1 MVVEDGRGV
10 KQVANL
16 TEELRKILRLLG
28 ERLRKILC
36 MTEDIRN
43 VRFKKVYSSYRLL
56 FFCFVR

>member
-1 MVVEDGRGV
+1 MVVEDGKGV
-10 KQVANL
+10 KQVTHL

-36 MTEDIRN
+36 MTEDMRN
-43 VRFKKVYSSYRLL
+43 VRYKKVYSNYRFL